1 MFLLEKM
8 TLFVL
13 ERFAPRGMGGPRA
26 DLLYRNA
33 LLSNA
38 TNFSNEMN
46 KETRIDLRFLAAL
59 VSMLARKPFLSNLQL

>member
-26 DLLYRNA
+26 DLLYINA

-38 TNFSNEMN
+38 TNFSNEN
-46 KETRIDLRFLAAL
+46 E
-59 VSMLARKPFLSNLQL
+59 